1 LYQAAT
7 PVISY
12 RFQEEPAVY
21 RVILLFLACWSLRA
35 EPSAP
40 CDRAC
45 LDGLVDR
52 YLAAL
57 AAHDPARLPLAPGAR
72 FTENG
77 QELKLGDGMWAV
89 AGSIGAYK
97 LYFADATR
105 GQAGFFGVVEENGHQ
120 QILALRLKVE
130 NRQIREIET
139 IVVRTTPGGWT
150 KPEALAD
157 KPVFREP
164 VAPAERRPRDE
175 MIAIANSYF
184 EGLEHATGKLT
195 PFDPNCTRI
204 ENGVISANNPSGTPM
219 QKMTCGQQFDT
230 GFSTFITHVRERRF
244 PIVDEERGLVYAIV
258 FFDHAGTV
266 RTVKMANGTS
276 FNVPP
281 PYDTPYT
288 FLIGELF
295 KIKNGRIHQIEAVLP
310 SVPYGMPSGW
320 APRSPAPF

>member
-105 GQAGFFGVVEENGHQ
+105 GQAG
-120 QILALRLKVE
+120 
-130 NRQIREIET
+130 
-139 IVVRTTPGGWT
+139 
-150 KPEALAD
+150 
-157 KPVFREP
+157 
-164 VAPAERRPRDE
+164 
-175 MIAIANSYF
+175 S
-184 EGLEHATGKLT
+184 
-195 PFDPNCTRI
+195 
-204 ENGVISANNPSGTPM
+204 SA
-219 QKMTCGQQFDT
+219 
-230 GFSTFITHVRERRF
+230 
-244 PIVDEERGLVYAIV
+244 
-258 FFDHAGTV
+258 
-266 RTVKMANGTS
+266 
-276 FNVPP
+276 
-281 PYDTPYT
+281 
-288 FLIGELF
+288 
-295 KIKNGRIHQIEAVLP
+295 
-310 SVPYGMPSGW
+310 
-320 APRSPAPF
+320 